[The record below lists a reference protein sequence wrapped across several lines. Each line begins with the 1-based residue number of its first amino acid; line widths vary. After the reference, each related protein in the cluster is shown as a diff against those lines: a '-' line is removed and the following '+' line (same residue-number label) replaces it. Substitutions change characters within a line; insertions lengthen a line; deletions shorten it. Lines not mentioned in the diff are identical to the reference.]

1 MVPVELLW
9 RGMSLVVM
17 LAALVPFRPS
27 TVVHVI
33 ETPHPARFLV
43 GRQAF
48 LLLDSEAG
56 KMRFRLLSEYPPLK
70 KRGTSRSNT
79 LRKEKAGSE
88 LPDTLIR
95 TANTGPKNPVIN
107 AITSSRSI

>member
-33 ETPHPARFLV
+33 ETPHLARFLV

-48 LLLDSEAG
+48 LLLYSGASACKHAPSLGIFDTG
-56 KMRFRLLSEYPPLK
+56 
-70 KRGTSRSNT
+70 SRIGHPGPSI
-79 LRKEKAGSE
+79 A
-88 LPDTLIR
+88 LI
-95 TANTGPKNPVIN
+95 
-107 AITSSRSI
+107 

>member
-33 ETPHPARFLV
+33 ETTPHLARFLV

-48 LLLDSEAG
+48 LLLDSEASACKHAPSLG
-56 KMRFRLLSEYPPLK
+56 ISYTILV
-70 KRGTSRSNT
+70 
-79 LRKEKAGSE
+79 AGSATPAPA
-88 LPDTLIR
+88 LL
-95 TANTGPKNPVIN
+95 
-107 AITSSRSI
+107 

>member
-33 ETPHPARFLV
+33 ETPHLARFLV
-43 GRQAF
+43 GRQASY
-48 LLLDSEAG
+48 LTR
-56 KMRFRLLSEYPPLK
+56 KQVRVNMPPAWAFPILYW
-70 KRGTSRSNT
+70 
-79 LRKEKAGSE
+79 
-88 LPDTLIR
+88 
-95 TANTGPKNPVIN
+95 
-107 AITSSRSI
+107 

>member
-1 MVPVELLW
+1 MGPVELLW

-33 ETPHPARFLV
+33 ETPHLARFLV

-48 LLLDSEAG
+48 LLLDSEASACKHAPSLG
-56 KMRFRLLSEYPPLK
+56 ISYTILV
-70 KRGTSRSNT
+70 
-79 LRKEKAGSE
+79 AGSATPAPA
-88 LPDTLIR
+88 LL
-95 TANTGPKNPVIN
+95 
-107 AITSSRSI
+107 

>member
-33 ETPHPARFLV
+33 ETPHLARFLV

-48 LLLDSEAG
+48 LLLDSEASACKHAPSLG
-56 KMRFRLLSEYPPLK
+56 ISYTGSRIGHPGPSIALIGALSWSSLALAPLTDLRPPDQVHIPIL
-70 KRGTSRSNT
+70 
-79 LRKEKAGSE
+79 
-88 LPDTLIR
+88 
-95 TANTGPKNPVIN
+95 
-107 AITSSRSI
+107 